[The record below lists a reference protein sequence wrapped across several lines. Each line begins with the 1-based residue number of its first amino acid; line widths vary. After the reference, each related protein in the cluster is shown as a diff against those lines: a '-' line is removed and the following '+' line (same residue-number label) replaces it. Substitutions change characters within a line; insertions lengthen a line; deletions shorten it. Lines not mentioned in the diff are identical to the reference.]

1 MYTDFYTDTSKF
13 YILSSG
19 LTTPLAPR
27 FRTWVYAHIAVTEKF
42 LYGKGFVYVPAFF
55 LTCQFV
61 LPAVFL
67 RKVPL
72 PFEFLAAWRIF
83 WVKGIGKAYGS
94 ESFVQIL
101 LVNFFDFINLFF
113 QVLLDRLYVFDSG
126 RFSWNPF
133 SELRYRFC
141 FLFWT
146 GTLFFFSQER
156 LFFLKKKPEVVFFL
170 ELVLTTWGLI
180 CVRLLLY

>member
-1 MYTDFYTDTSKF
+1 MYPDFYTDTGKF
-13 YILSSG
+13 YIFSSG

-42 LYGKGFVYVPAFF
+42 LYGKGFVYMPASF

-67 RKVPL
+67 RKELL

-94 ESFVQIL
+94 KSFWWIFLISSICFFRFYLTDYMCLIQDAFPGIFFWIAIQTLLFIL
-101 LVNFFDFINLFF
+101 NGNFIFLKKEDCLKKTALSCILFGISIDK
-113 QVLLDRLYVFDSG
+113 LGPYMCM
-126 RFSWNPF
+126 W
-133 SELRYRFC
+133 
-141 FLFWT
+141 
-146 GTLFFFSQER
+146 LFFF
-156 LFFLKKKPEVVFFL
+156 FFM
-170 ELVLTTWGLI
+170 
-180 CVRLLLY
+180 RY

>member
-1 MYTDFYTDTSKF
+1 MYTDFSTDTSKS
-13 YILSSG
+13 YILSTG

-27 FRTWVYAHIAVTEKF
+27 FTTWVYAHIAVTEKF

-67 RKVPL
+67 RKELL

-133 SELRYRFC
+133 SELRYRLC
-141 FLFWT
+141 FFILNGNFI
-146 GTLFFFSQER
+146 
-156 LFFLKKKPEVVFFL
+156 FFLTRKTVFSKKTALSCIFF
-170 ELVLTTWGLI
+170 
-180 CVRLLLY
+180 